1 MTTGSA
7 NMAGDEVTWVVRLTP
22 PEGQGIGDLLRLPL
36 ALDVWG
42 REAST
47 LIAAAPEA
55 TLKELARRRLA
66 RIERLGT
73 TADYKA
79 RFAARSAPDP
89 ETGP

>member
-1 MTTGSA
+1 
-7 NMAGDEVTWVVRLTP
+7 MAGDEVTWVVRLTP
-22 PEGQGIGDLLRLPL
+22 SEGRGLSDLLGIPL
-36 ALDVWG
+36 ALDVWN
-42 REAST
+42 REPNA

-79 RFAARSAPDP
+79 RFAPRAAPDP
-89 ETGP
+89 ETAP